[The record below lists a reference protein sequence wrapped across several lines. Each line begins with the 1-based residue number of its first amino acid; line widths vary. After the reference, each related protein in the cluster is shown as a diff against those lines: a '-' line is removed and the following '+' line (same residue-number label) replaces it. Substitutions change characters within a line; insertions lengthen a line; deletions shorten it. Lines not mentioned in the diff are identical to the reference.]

1 MNTKNKYIIIFA
13 IILITAIFVWFFS
26 SIIGYILASVVMSL
40 TGQPIM
46 KLIGKIRFG
55 KYEIP
60 HVIRA
65 FLTLLVLIG
74 LIIAVI
80 SIFIPIITY
89 EVDILSKVDY
99 ETFYNSFKEPLTKLE
114 AVLLKYNLIAENE
127 NIDTILYSKISS
139 FINISKFSDIFDS
152 FVDYTGNL
160 FVAIFAI
167 SFITFFFLK
176 DERLF
181 LKGVMLLTPL
191 KYQMEIKHILIE
203 TKRLLTRYF
212 IGLCLD
218 VVAVIILISLGM
230 TIIGIDNAL
239 IIGFFAG
246 LMNVIPYIGP
256 IIGAC
261 IGVVLGLSVNLN
273 ADFYSQM
280 LPDIFRM
287 LGVFLTVNIIDAS
300 VLQPYIYSRGV
311 KAHPLEIFIV
321 IMMAGTLAG
330 IPGMILAIP
339 SYTVLRIVAKEF
351 FNQLRI
357 VKKLTEDI

>member
-1 MNTKNKYIIIFA
+1 MNTKNKFIIIFA
-13 IILITAIFVWFFS
+13 VILITIIFIWFFG
-26 SIIGYILASVVMSL
+26 SIIAYVLASAVMSL
-40 TGQPIM
+40 IGQPIM

-60 HVIRA
+60 HSLKA
-65 FLTLLVLIG
+65 FTTLLVLMG
-74 LIIAVI
+74 LFIAVI
-80 SIFIPIITY
+80 SIFIPIFTY
-89 EVDILSKVDY
+89 EIDILSKVDY
-99 ETFYNSFKEPLTKLE
+99 QTFYNSFKVPLTKLE
-114 AVLLKYNLIAENE
+114 ATLLKYNLIAENE

-139 FINISKFSDIFDS
+139 FINISKFSEIFNS
-152 FVDYTGNL
+152 FIDYTGKL
-160 FVAIFAI
+160 LVAIFAI

-176 DERLF
+176 DKKLF

-218 VVAVIILISLGM
+218 VVSVIILISIGM
-230 TIIGIDNAL
+230 TIMGIDNAL

-246 LMNVIPYIGP
+246 IMNVIPYIGP

-261 IGVVLGLSVNLN
+261 IGVFLGLSVNMN
-273 ADFYSQM
+273 VDFYSQM

-287 LGVFLTVNIIDAS
+287 LGVFLAVNIIDATF
-300 VLQPYIYSRGV
+300 LQPYIYSSSV
-311 KAHPLEIFIV
+311 KAHPLEIFLV
-321 IMMAGTLAG
+321 ILMAGTVAG
-330 IPGMILAIP
+330 IPGMVLAIP

-351 FNQLRI
+351 FNKLRI
-357 VKKLTEDI
+357 VQKLTEDI